1 MSTTAAK
8 IKASASP
15 ADVREWARANGHTV
29 GTRGRFAPDLIK
41 AFNASHGLK
50 YREAE
55 HVPTVEVTAKPEK
68 GRKVTRKVNI
78 ALVREAALAAGVPVG
93 KRGRISQ
100 EVVEAYVLGTLDS
113 LATGE

>member
-8 IKASASP
+8 IKATASP
-15 ADVREWARANGHTV
+15 ADVREWARANGHPV

-93 KRGRISQ
+93 KRGRISK
-100 EVVEAYVLGTLDS
+100 EVVEAYVLGTLDI
-113 LATGE
+113 LAAGE

>member
-1 MSTTAAK
+1 MSTTTK
-8 IKASASP
+8 IKATASP
-15 ADVREWARANGHTV
+15 ADVRAWARENGHKV
-29 GTRGRFAPDLIK
+29 GTRGRFAPDLIR

-50 YREAE
+50 YREAQ

-78 ALVREAALAAGVPVG
+78 SLVREAAAAAGVPVG

-100 EVVEAYVLGTLDS
+100 EVIQAYVLGTLDT
-113 LATGE
+113 LASEA